1 MARVGADITI
11 EELVDRFP
19 GANAFLIERG
29 LPCLVCGEP
38 FWGTLKELSRR
49 HGVDD
54 LDALLRDLNEFLDA
68 GSGEGGT

>member
-19 GANAFLIERG
+19 GANGYLIERG

-38 FWGTLKELSRR
+38 FWGTLRELARR

-54 LDALLRDLNEFLDA
+54 LNELLRDLNMFLDA
-68 GSGEGGT
+68 RREKEGA